1 MERTT
6 EPQILLGASE
16 FIHGPLLKHHR
27 PDNSFKQLTNNI
39 KEVDS
44 EDSMDNFNEDTNLSH
59 NLGDCHVILITGVLA
74 MEYVLVVM
82 KIQGM
87 GLPIRQDDMPFD
99 LESSTVAVDVLEVL
113 GKELMVGPWL
123 DVFGSGVGHR
133 VYIQNLATTSSH
145 MAIVGFFAVK
155 CGAVLNS
162 HFSKLLDSSK
172 VISMVHTKS
181 AEEQEAEVKAHA
193 TDQCKHANRSAETQ
207 PQQLQAEWKAHN
219 DSALPRAACTDL
231 DNATGDTILP
241 IMVTGGVLNLVSI
254 NITHSPAHLDM
265 VNWLMSKHGWHI
277 VLVQETGLLCDAEV
291 GMEDHIHC
299 QLTNNIHFNSPS
311 TPTLHAKQ
319 TAVQLSKLDHQ
330 LHEGHISQ
338 AQFDSK
344 KMAINSS

>member
-1 MERTT
+1 MPLINASMLIDLLRPSPNSSKLNGRPTMT
-6 EPQILLGASE
+6 LHCQVHSTGRGCGCGLAPNTPPPCVPPVDQVGHPPLWFLNHPAHKHCMYYAQAHMVTSPQ
-16 FIHGPLLKHHR
+16 PLLLL
-27 PDNSFKQLTNNI
+27 LTI
-39 KEVDS
+39 
-44 EDSMDNFNEDTNLSH
+44 
-59 NLGDCHVILITGVLA
+59 
-74 MEYVLVVM
+74 
-82 KIQGM
+82 
-87 GLPIRQDDMPFD
+87 LPIGLFP
-99 LESSTVAVDVLEVL
+99 L
-113 GKELMVGPWL
+113 
-123 DVFGSGVGHR
+123 GVG
-133 VYIQNLATTSSH
+133 
-145 MAIVGFFAVK
+145 
-155 CGAVLNS
+155 
-162 HFSKLLDSSK
+162 
-172 VISMVHTKS
+172 
-181 AEEQEAEVKAHA
+181 
-193 TDQCKHANRSAETQ
+193 
-207 PQQLQAEWKAHN
+207 
-219 DSALPRAACTDL
+219 AACTDL